1 MLKATFA
8 MSAALL
14 LASSAFAE
22 VKQDHGSIV
31 IQGGALDCTG
41 AVALT
46 CGDVGA
52 GQIGLGGAVG
62 LYGCTTLQYGLC
74 SEAVYEIC
82 VGATDNL
89 TVTVNYTHNGT
100 NNDLDAFLL
109 GSCNEADCL
118 DSSTGVSGVEVLGPQ
133 AVAPGTYYVV
143 VDGWNSTGG
152 IGRCAD
158 GTHTV
163 SVACASPC
171 TPISVEPTTWG
182 EVKGLYNE

>member
-1 MLKATFA
+1 MMKATIA
-8 MSAALL
+8 LGAALL

-22 VKQDHGSIV
+22 VKQDSGPIV

-41 AVALT
+41 AASLT
-46 CGDVGA
+46 CGDVGN

-62 LYGCTTLQYGLC
+62 TYGCTTLTYGLC
-74 SEAVYEIC
+74 GESVYEIC

-89 TVTVNYTHNGT
+89 TVTVTYAHNGT

-118 DSSTGVSGVEVLGPQ
+118 DSSTGTSGTETLGPQ
-133 AVAPGTYYVV
+133 AVTAGTYSVV
-143 VDGWNSTGG
+143 VDGWNSSGG

-163 SVACASPC
+163 SVSCSSPC
-171 TPISVEPTTWG
+171 TPVSVEPTTWG
-182 EVKGLYNE
+182 SVKGLYSN